1 MDSERPDTHVAVDL
15 SAVAAADQALV
26 KDVCA
31 VLASVFRAAAKP
43 ALEQITVSSN
53 GKVYLV
59 VATFPKGALV
69 EVAKTDLD
77 TVCDVNPL
85 RVVAASV
92 LHDGERPHVKVKV
105 CSFDHPVTV
114 TDTHL
119 VRVVRKRRW
128 DSLWPA

>member
-1 MDSERPDTHVAVDL
+1 MDAETEVAVDL
-15 SAVAAADQALV
+15 SAVAAGDQVLV

-31 VLASVFRAAAKP
+31 VLASVFRAGANAAF
-43 ALEQITVSSN
+43 EHITVTSN

-59 VATFPKGALV
+59 VAAFPKGAVV

-105 CSFDHPVTV
+105 CGFDHPVTV

-128 DSLWPA
+128 GALW

>member
-1 MDSERPDTHVAVDL
+1 MGEPETQLAVDL
-15 SAVAAADQALV
+15 SAVAAGDQALV

-31 VLASVFRAAAKP
+31 VLASVFRAGAQPAAERV
-43 ALEQITVSSN
+43 AVSSN

-59 VATFPKGALV
+59 VASFAKGAVV
-69 EVAKTDLD
+69 EVAKADLD

-105 CSFDHPVTV
+105 CGFDHPVTV

-128 DSLWPA
+128 DSLWGT